1 MPPDPTVSVPPPE
14 HRDTQLV
21 DIGHVA
27 PDFDDRR
34 LFNALVIRPQFR
46 ISLKLGQIEDLF
58 SNAPDTDLGRMERL
72 QTLGLFYFPLN
83 HSAAAAAFAVS
94 WNHFKTKILNNAND
108 SQADGSINSQLQNRI
123 VDGGALPPPAAEGA
137 DPAEA
142 NFAKLRLPGG
152 YTFIN
157 ALTGSVG
164 PLNLNFDAGYP
175 INLGSNT
182 ADVENLYYNDNPV
195 LGKIPL
201 VAKVEKRAD
210 NNSQWQPA
218 ENVFVY
224 FQLLPPY
231 DLPDFDPNRACNQQ
245 LNRPPLRE
253 STVGPPAVAAG
264 VGPKKLNDSEEARIP
279 AVPTDPQATNCPSDR
294 GGKRGNAVA
303 GNIFE
308 VTSRAG
314 FNAAH
319 PGRNL
324 PHKPYPVAQAA
335 APVGTSHTHA
345 VKALTNEDGEAGVI
359 FTPSRAGGDRY
370 RLRAYVGPDTL
381 NNDGTGISG
390 VRVDTGTLVIWRN
403 IRVSRYVRQPAGN
416 PEPSQLLAQASAAPY
431 SIANANAYLQQ
442 AGVVNNAGANV
453 GLPTADFS
461 PQGNASAVFDGVVRQ
476 LARGFCEVEIDRAA
490 QLPENLTQADW
501 QAARQQALADGN
513 AAMPGMGI
521 NYNLTVLLCT
531 EAGSPVN
538 VNNAVC
544 HLPMR
549 TAEAYNTQLPAGS
562 PQRMTIPAG
571 GGASAADRGRV
582 SRLFSNVLL
591 PGFLRALSGNGYL
604 PGLTVIQGAFGG
616 SWQILGQ
623 LSGFSGIAKEYRGA
637 FVWLGN
643 ASYPTAIV
651 VPQPRMTY
659 GFTSN
664 TCHEMGHNLCR
675 FHGPGNDPGRSAGG
689 VPAVIDARD
698 FHDPLADSICVMSY
712 KTCEGQFCAKC
723 LFAFRGWDISS
734 MTQH

>member
-1 MPPDPTVSVPPPE
+1 MPPDPTVSVPPPH
-14 HRDTQLV
+14 HRDTASI

-46 ISLKLGQIEDLF
+46 ISIKLGAIEDLF
-58 SNAPDTDLGRMERL
+58 PNAPDTDLGRMERL
-72 QTLGLFYFPLN
+72 QVLGLFYFPLN
-83 HSAAAAAFAVS
+83 HSAAPAAFPLA
-94 WNHFKTKILNNAND
+94 WNHYKNNILNNAAD
-108 SQADGSINSQLQNRI
+108 AQADSDIQDRLKNKV

-152 YTFIN
+152 YTFLN
-157 ALTGSVG
+157 ASTSAAGA
-164 PLNLNFDAGYP
+164 LNLNFDAGYP
-175 INLGSNT
+175 INLGSNMV
-182 ADVENLYYNDNPV
+182 DVENLYYNDNPI

-231 DLPDFDPNRACNQQ
+231 DLSAFDPNRACNQQ

-264 VGPKKLNDSEEARIP
+264 AGPKKLNDSEEGRIP
-279 AVPTDPQATNCPSDR
+279 PVPTDPQVTNCPSDR
-294 GGKRGNAVA
+294 GGKRGLPAE

-308 VTSRAG
+308 TASRAG

-319 PGRNL
+319 PGREL
-324 PHKPYPVAQAA
+324 PHKPYPAAQAA
-335 APVGTSHTHA
+335 APVGTSHAHA

-359 FTPSRAGGDRY
+359 FMPSRAGGDRY

-381 NNDGTGISG
+381 DNDGTGFAG

-403 IRVSRYVRQPAGN
+403 IRLSRYIRQNAAN
-416 PEPSQLLAQASAAPY
+416 PEAGLLAQANAAPY
-431 SIANANAYLQQ
+431 SIASANAYLQR
-442 AGVVNNAGANV
+442 AGVVNNT
-453 GLPTADFS
+453 LPAADFS
-461 PQGNASAVFDGVVRQ
+461 GQGNASAVFDGIVKQ
-476 LARGFCEVEIDRAA
+476 LARAYCELEIDRAA

-521 NYNLTVLLCT
+521 NYNLTALLCM
-531 EAGSPVN
+531 EAGSTVN

-544 HLPMR
+544 HFPMR

-562 PQRMTIPAG
+562 PQRMTIAGG
-571 GGASAADRGRV
+571 GGASATDRRRV
-582 SRLFSNVLL
+582 SNLFKNVLL
-591 PGFLRALSGNGYL
+591 PGFLRFISGNGCL

-616 SWQILGQ
+616 SWQILRQ
-623 LSGFSGIAKEYRGA
+623 VSGFSGIAKEYRGA
-637 FVWLGN
+637 FVWLSTR
-643 ASYPTAIV
+643 SYPTALT
-651 VPQPRMTY
+651 VPQPRMPY
-659 GFTSN
+659 GFSCN
-664 TCHEMGHNLCR
+664 TAHEMGHNLCR
-675 FHGPGNDPGRSAGG
+675 RHGPGNDPGQTPGG
-689 VPAVIDARD
+689 GNSPVV
-698 FHDPLADSICVMSY
+698 HDPLTDSICVMSY

-723 LFAFRGWDISS
+723 LFAFRGWDISP
-734 MTQH
+734 MTGV